1 MGRHEGKVVVVTGA
15 AQGIGLACAER
26 FVEDGARVLMADVQE
41 DRLRDAVRRVG
52 PAAAA
57 WTGDMGAI
65 DAGMAADLV
74 AAAVTAFGGVDV
86 LINNAGIIH
95 QASFVDFPEEA
106 FDRVLRINLKA
117 PFLIGQVVARQ
128 MIAQGR
134 GGSIINLSSVN
145 ALLALPNAVAYSV
158 SKGGIKQLTA
168 VMSVALTA
176 HGIRVNAIGP
186 GTILTD
192 MVRQSVM
199 TNDDARR
206 GILSRTPIGRCG
218 EPAEIASVASFLA
231 SEDAS
236 YILGQTIYVDGGRM
250 VLNYTVPVPDA

>member
-1 MGRHEGKVVVVTGA
+1 MGRHEGRVVVVTGA

-26 FVEDGARVLMADVQE
+26 FVADGARVLMADVQQ
-41 DRLRDAVRRVG
+41 DRLRDEVRRLG

-57 WTGDMGAI
+57 WSGDLGAI
-65 DAGMAADLV
+65 DAAMAADLV

-86 LINNAGIIH
+86 LINNAGVIH

-117 PFLIGQVVARQ
+117 PFLVGQAAARQ

-134 GGSIINLSSVN
+134 GGSIVNMSSVN

-168 VMSVALTA
+168 VMSVALTT

-231 SEDAS
+231 SDDAS

-250 VLNYTVPVPDA
+250 VLNYTVPVPEA